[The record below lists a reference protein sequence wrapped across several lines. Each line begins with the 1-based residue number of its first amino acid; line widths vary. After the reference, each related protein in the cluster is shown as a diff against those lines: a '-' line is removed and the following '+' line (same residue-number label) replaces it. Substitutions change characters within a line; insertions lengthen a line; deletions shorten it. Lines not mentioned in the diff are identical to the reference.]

1 MSVANSNIATPTS
14 TIQPVAGTMTTQE
27 RDLLLDLLV
36 SSQQRLILAIVG
48 LNEHQWTFDPGTDR
62 WSIAQCAEHLAL
74 SEDALLGI
82 VRSQILQTS
91 ANPSGAA
98 AARGRDGIVVAAI
111 RDRSQRGK
119 TFDFLEPQTVAA
131 SPAAFISEFL
141 TRRATTLQY
150 VRESTDTLHHHF
162 APLGPFGDL
171 DAYQWLLLLA
181 CHTDRHVAQMEE
193 VKAQAGYRS

>member
-1 MSVANSNIATPTS
+1 MMTLESEVTMSVANSTIATPTF
-14 TIQPVAGTMTTQE
+14 TIQPAAGTMTTQE

-82 VRSQILQTS
+82 VRSQILQAA

-98 AARGRDGIVVAAI
+98 AARGRD
-111 RDRSQRGK
+111 RSQRGK
-119 TFDFLEPQTVAA
+119 SRRTPVIRADVRLLGRRVRR
-131 SPAAFISEFL
+131 
-141 TRRATTLQY
+141 TRNK
-150 VRESTDTLHHHF
+150 
-162 APLGPFGDL
+162 P
-171 DAYQWLLLLA
+171 
-181 CHTDRHVAQMEE
+181 
-193 VKAQAGYRS
+193 